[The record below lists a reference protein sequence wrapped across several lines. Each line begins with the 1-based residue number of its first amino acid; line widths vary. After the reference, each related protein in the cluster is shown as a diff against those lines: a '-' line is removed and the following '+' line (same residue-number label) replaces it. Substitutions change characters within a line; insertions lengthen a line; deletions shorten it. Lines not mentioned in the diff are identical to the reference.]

1 MKSIQPQVISLEINS
16 EKDNSHK
23 EPNNNAHTPIIMP
36 ISINNYDSFNNQNN
50 EQKKPKKINQQISK
64 IKFEIIN
71 EPLNTN
77 SGNRIFNE
85 NEDKKK
91 ECYCLNYYNEPLNT
105 NSENRLLNENEVSNK
120 ELNNNSKKIKKN
132 KNKFKICHFEY
143 KKTQTDENDEII
155 SNRLKHKRK
164 YKPDDI
170 RKKIKARFHK
180 SIKNIINENLRKA
193 GSKKLFTFL
202 PQAFISSIA
211 RQTNR
216 YVLNMSFREILQQN
230 FVNDLDEKKYK
241 NKKIDL
247 AKYKKNLSV
256 LEYLDNNPEISKNS
270 GFDIISE
277 MKYCDLLEEYFKSN
291 EFERAIF
298 KLKEENEDEEYI
310 KEYII
315 KSKNYLKFFMEN
327 DKLKIKEEE
336 KKNLEEEE
344 KNKIQ
349 NE

>member
-1 MKSIQPQVISLEINS
+1 MNSNQPQVTSLEINS
-16 EKDNSHK
+16 EKDNSLI
-23 EPNNNAHTPIIMP
+23 EPNNSTFSSIIIP
-36 ISINNYDSFNNQNN
+36 ISINNNGSFNNQNYKQN
-50 EQKKPKKINQQISK
+50 MPTQINQQISK
-64 IKFEIIN
+64 INFEIN
-71 EPLNTN
+71 
-77 SGNRIFNE
+77 
-85 NEDKKK
+85 
-91 ECYCLNYYNEPLNT
+91 NEPLNT
-105 NSENRLLNENEVSNK
+105 NSENIMLNENEISNK
-120 ELNNNSKKIKKN
+120 ELNNNKKKIKKN
-132 KNKFKICHFEY
+132 KDKFKICHIEY
-143 KKTQTDENDEII
+143 KKTQNDGNDKKDKII
-155 SNRLKHKRK
+155 TNRLKHKRK

-170 RKKIKARFHK
+170 RKKIKSRFHK

-202 PQAFISSIA
+202 PQVFISSIA

-298 KLKEENEDEEYI
+298 KLKEENEDEDYI

-315 KSKNYLKFFMEN
+315 KSKNYVKFFMEN

-336 KKNLEEEE
+336 KKNSEEEE

-349 NE
+349 DE